1 MSKSDEKN
9 IDMKEISLYGIE
21 NDKLWQKPIK
31 KILNLEDSTDLDD
44 IIKNLNFQKYTSAFE
59 LYKKTHKKATEEQ
72 FNKLNDNIKSRY
84 INEEKNIKLNNIFVL
99 HCVRKYMFLYI
110 SDDTRYFLSPKEIF
124 IIDKKIDDYKK
135 NKKIY
140 DDEIYIDLWNHLS
153 KQDKK
158 NYEDIYNKL
167 NNIELKDLKLLTGL
181 KYYIH
186 KNSNK
191 GNMKTLTNNWNNLDL
206 NEQIEWRKKTYNYN
220 LKKERYYDINLL
232 KEYKNTV
239 NSYSSINDFYKAD
252 IIKLT
257 GLEDKIK
264 INEIKNQL
272 TKKYENKYKLKIHRI
287 LLSRIFKAEII
298 KRKEIQLQKLLNNN
312 KDKIDDNIISSKKEL
327 KKIKISNENLIF
339 KEPKKPYYNFAI
351 MVENKRKQL
360 DNSIPPT
367 EVMKMCSSEYKHLP
381 PNEVKKLDDKKEEI
395 QELYEYRYKDYKKT
409 GCYDKKLNIREY
421 RKKIKV
427 IEDSEKYLN
436 GYETPKKEKIRHS
449 SHSSKKKPNINKIK
463 KFSVLNNI
471 KRINKKEC
479 GENDNIMNNDI
490 NLNNNNRNKREEGMD
505 LDENPNS
512 NNNIKKD
519 EDMDLD
525 EYPNNNNSIMDEV
538 MDLDEN
544 ANNNK
549 CNNDEQID
557 LNENP
562 NNNNSK
568 NDEQIDLDENQYNN
582 IIRKKDECMELD
594 DNHNN
599 NLNIKN
605 IRKNDEQIDLDNNHN
620 INLNIDNIINNNN
633 DRMDLDK
640 YPNINNANS
649 NFEINKD
656 YNNLIENNMPQE
668 YIPGKYNEN
677 NDLENEN
684 NIYNENNNTYYIN
697 NKSQHNNIL
706 NTENSIKSINP
717 FRNLSNSKG
726 NKIFNNN
733 DKINNP
739 FRNIN
744 TDIKNKKDN
753 LNFNSIPLLSIP
765 YKKKKISIIPAIN
778 YNELTEKYPDI
789 NNKYNNTLNNDI
801 INDALNYTQDMDNEN
816 YLDQLQ
822 KNLINQILPIENI
835 TLNNIKNESEIQEFI
850 NNDLYNTDN
859 SVFYNLNNVTN
870 NYFKNKHSIRSNYEP
885 KISILK
891 DDEEFKPDKII
902 RISNVQSLLNN
913 QEYTYENIY
922 DYYYPRLNK
931 Y

>member
-1 MSKSDEKN
+1 MSKSEEIN

-167 NNIELKDLKLLTGL
+167 NNIELKEVKLLTGL

-239 NSYSSINDFYKAD
+239 NSYSSVNDFYKAD

-287 LLSRIFKAEII
+287 LLSRIFKAELI

-312 KDKIDDNIISSKKEL
+312 KDKMDDNIISSKKEL

-427 IEDSEKYLN
+427 IEDSEKNLN

-449 SHSSKKKPNINKIK
+449 SHSSKKNSNINKIK
-463 KFSVLNNI
+463 KFPILNNI
-471 KRINKKEC
+471 KQINKIEC
-479 GENDNIMNNDI
+479 GENDNIMNNDT
-490 NLNNNNRNKREEGMD
+490 NLNNNNKIIKNDEGMD
-505 LDENPNS
+505 LDENL
-512 NNNIKKD
+512 NNNKNIKTD
-519 EDMDLD
+519 EG
-525 EYPNNNNSIMDEV
+525 

-544 ANNNK
+544 FNGNNSSIKDEGMDLDENTNNNK
-549 CNNDEQID
+549 HNNFDEISNNNKNINDEQID
-557 LNENP
+557 LNEDQNKILI
-562 NNNNSK
+562 NNKRN
-568 NDEQIDLDENQYNN
+568 EYIDLDDNPIN
-582 IIRKKDECMELD
+582 I
-594 DNHNN
+594 
-599 NLNIKN
+599 LN
-605 IRKNDEQIDLDNNHN
+605 
-620 INLNIDNIINNNN
+620 NNNN

-656 YNNLIENNMPQE
+656 DNNLIENNMPQE

-684 NIYNENNNTYYIN
+684 NIYNENNNTYNIN

-706 NTENSIKSINP
+706 NENNILNTENSIKTINP
-717 FRNLSNSKG
+717 FRNLSNSKR
-726 NKIFNNN
+726 NKIFNNI

-744 TDIKNKKDN
+744 TDIKNKKNN
-753 LNFNSIPLLSIP
+753 LNFSSIALLSIP

-902 RISNVQSLLNN
+902 RISNIQSLLNN